1 MDCIFL
7 TYFVD
12 MVYFDFE
19 VCENQTYNLRRD
31 NETVP
36 NSENSTLPWKKSGCF
51 FSLLCSPEVY
61 ARETPKIVCIGL
73 ISKFFFHRNLSLAD
87 GLCDR
92 IVVAYSW
99 FKHKLSSFHLQLYPK
114 PGYSR
119 PVGLGLS
126 ANLPETTYRK
136 PRRKTAIVADVPS
149 LTSAT

>member
-36 NSENSTLPWKKSGCF
+36 NSENSTLPWKKSGSV
-51 FSLLCSPEVY
+51 FSMLRSPEVY
-61 ARETPKIVCIGL
+61 ARETPQIVCIGL
-73 ISKFFFHRNLSLAD
+73 ISKFFFHRNLSLTY

-92 IVVAYSW
+92 IVGAYSR
-99 FKHKLSSFHLQLYPK
+99 FKHKLSYFLTFTFPLTM
-114 PGYSR
+114 G
-119 PVGLGLS
+119 
-126 ANLPETTYRK
+126 
-136 PRRKTAIVADVPS
+136 IVDQS
-149 LTSAT
+149 G